1 VFSGVVRAI
10 ERGRAMALR
19 DKWVHIKVS
28 GEERDAWQ
36 AAAEAEG
43 VTLADLVRARM
54 VTKTVDREPRRR
66 RAARRADPALLAAI
80 GRVGNNL
87 NQIGRWVNT
96 YKKGAEVIPVIA
108 ALVSLER
115 AVRDALTLHQGNPLS
130 IAQNALEATVEPAG
144 TGVVEGEG
152 NPGGQAD
159 LFSLLPLDG
168 QADEEGGETC

>member
-1 VFSGVVRAI
+1 VVFSGVVRAI

-43 VTLADLVRARM
+43 VTLADLVRARLAS
-54 VTKTVDREPRRR
+54 KTVDREPRRR
-66 RAARRADPALLAAI
+66 RSARRADPALLAALARI
-80 GRVGNNL
+80 GNNL
-87 NQIGRWVNT
+87 NQLAAWANT
-96 YKKGAEVIPVIA
+96 YTGRAEVISVIA

-130 IAQNALEATVEPAG
+130 IAQNALDATVEPAG
-144 TGVVEGEG
+144 TGVVEGGG

-168 QADEEGGETC
+168 PANQEGGE